1 MSIFADE
8 KYRFMKKII
17 TLLVLSILIT
27 ACSSKKEGNMTVQG
41 QIKGLKKGTLYLQK
55 MKDTLLVSV
64 DSVKLLGSDKFTLKD
79 NVESPVLY
87 YLTFDGNTSDKRILF
102 FGEKGIITIND
113 NVEKFGYT
121 PEITGSKN
129 QEILDKYNKIKHKFQ
144 DQRLEFIKKDFDAKK
159 ADNQEL
165 ITQLEKDYQNLSR
178 RRVLFTTNFALTNA
192 DYEVAP
198 YIGLTEMYDAS
209 LKMLDTVNNS
219 LSDKV
224 KNSDYGKRFQEY
236 LNSIK
241 EK

>member
-1 MSIFADE
+1 MSIFAHE

-64 DSVKLLGSDKFTLKD
+64 DSVKLLGSDKFTLTD

-129 QEILDKYNKIKHKFQ
+129 QEILDKYNKIKSKFQ

-159 ADNQEL
+159 ANDQEL
-165 ITQLEKDYQNLSR
+165 ITQLEKDYQNLSK

-224 KNSDYGKRFQEY
+224 KSSDYGKRFQEY
-236 LNSIK
+236 LISIK